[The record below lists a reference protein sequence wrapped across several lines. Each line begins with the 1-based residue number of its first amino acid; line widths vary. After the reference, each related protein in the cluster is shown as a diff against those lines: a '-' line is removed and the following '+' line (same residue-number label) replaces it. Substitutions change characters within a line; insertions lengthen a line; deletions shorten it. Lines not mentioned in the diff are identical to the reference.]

1 MTVVHFISF
10 FVHFVNMFYVKMIM
24 CFILNPCIY
33 FRSLET
39 SVYSANTFTDILN
52 KIQKSVDDLSL
63 NAYSNLHAWV
73 AKLDEGVEQKL
84 AGRLEAG
91 IKAWTKVLEGK
102 SNSFLV
108 LNFCISPY

>member
-1 MTVVHFISF
+1 M
-10 FVHFVNMFYVKMIM
+10 
-24 CFILNPCIY
+24 
-33 FRSLET
+33 
-39 SVYSANTFTDILN
+39 YSANTFTDILN

-73 AKLDEGVEQKL
+73 AKLDESVEQKL

-102 SNSFLV
+102 IYYTYIYYSIFRKSINSLH
-108 LNFCISPY
+108 